1 MKRFWYAATIA
12 IALIFMGYSCGNK
25 GSEPA
30 DSNGT
35 EVEQT
40 DSFADLTEDMET
52 DTIDDDDDGDPNI
65 KAASVDHMKMV
76 IDSRGNVEGR
86 YVRTNQTSYTVAVQD
101 DMEVPK
107 IGHKVVTYSAKNGQ
121 GIVYTRRTHVNV
133 RKEPN
138 MESIVITQISTEKGE
153 MPETYPCLGK
163 TKGWYKIRVK
173 NAVGYVRHDLVEWDG
188 MDTF

>member
-1 MKRFWYAATIA
+1 MKRFWFAATIA
-12 IALIFMGYSCGNK
+12 IAFGFASYSCGGK
-25 GSEPA
+25 GSNTEATPSETVQA
-30 DSNGT
+30 DEYAIT
-35 EVEQT
+35 EELE
-40 DSFADLTEDMET
+40 S
-52 DTIDDDDDGDPNI
+52 DTIEEEDDGDPNI

-76 IDSRGNVEGR
+76 IDSRGNVAGR
-86 YVRTNQTSYTVAVQD
+86 YVRTNQTSYTVAVQN

-107 IGHKVVTYSAKNGQ
+107 IGHKIVTYSAKNGQ

-133 RKEPN
+133 RNEPN

-163 TKGWYKIRVK
+163 TKGWYKIRVR

>member
-1 MKRFWYAATIA
+1 MKRFWYAATLSL
-12 IALIFMGYSCGNK
+12 ALLFAGYSCGNK
-25 GSEPA
+25 SAEKTLP
-30 DSNGT
+30 DT
-35 EVEQT
+35 TDIEQEG
-40 DSFADLTEDMET
+40 DFATIPEDMES

-76 IDSRGNVEGR
+76 INSHGNVIGR
-86 YVRTNQTSYTVAVQD
+86 YVSTNQTSYTVSAQD
-101 DMEVPK
+101 NVEVPK
-107 IGHKVVTYSAKNGQ
+107 IGHKIVTYSAKNGQ
-121 GIVYTRRTHVNV
+121 GIVYTHRTHVNV

-173 NAVGYVRHDLVEWDG
+173 NAVGYVRHDLAEWDG

>member
-1 MKRFWYAATIA
+1 MKRFWYAATLS
-12 IALIFMGYSCGNK
+12 IALLFLGYSCGSK
-25 GSEPA
+25 GA
-30 DSNGT
+30 DKPSST
-35 EVEQT
+35 STDIEQT
-40 DSFADLTEDMET
+40 DDFASFPEDMET

-107 IGHKVVTYSAKNGQ
+107 IGHKIVTYSAKNGQ
-121 GIVYTRRTHVNV
+121 GIVYTQRTHVNV
-133 RKEPN
+133 RKEPD

-173 NAVGYVRHDLVEWDG
+173 NAVGYVRHDLVIWDG

>member
-1 MKRFWYAATIA
+1 MLFV
-12 IALIFMGYSCGNK
+12 GYSCGNK
-25 GSEPA
+25 AA
-30 DSNGT
+30 DKSSSTPT
-35 EVEQT
+35 EIKQT
-40 DSFADLTEDMET
+40 DDFASLPADMET
-52 DTIDDDDDGDPNI
+52 DTLDDEDDGAPNI

-107 IGHKVVTYSAKNGQ
+107 IGHKIVTYSAKNGQ
-121 GIVYTRRTHVNV
+121 GIVYTQRTHVNV

-163 TKGWYKIRVK
+163 TRGWYKIKVK
-173 NAVGYVRHDLVEWDG
+173 NAVGYVRHDLVIWDG